1 MGPGSCAFP
10 ITITIELLRNMKL
23 KSLFFIIFL
32 VLSVE
37 AVSARVVVDQAGRRV
52 NVPDHPQRIV
62 SLAPSITEIIF
73 SLSADD
79 KLKGATQYSDYP
91 FQAKALP
98 RVGSYVRLDL
108 EKIVALKPD
117 LCFGIRDGNPKHL
130 VDKIEGLGIPVYV
143 IDPRDIKGIM
153 EAIKGVGDVL
163 GAKEQAA
170 DLIGDMGKRLDRVK
184 EIVAGSNLRPRVF
197 FQVDAAPIITAG
209 TNTFTHE
216 LINIAGGINLGAGAV
231 PYPRYSWE
239 QVLSLQ
245 PEVVIVTSMAGG
257 HSPEKLIAE
266 WRQWPQ
272 LPAVRNNRI
281 HVVDANLFD
290 RPTARLINGLEVLA
304 GIIHPELYEVAGG
317 R

>member
-1 MGPGSCAFP
+1 
-10 ITITIELLRNMKL
+10 MKL
-23 KSLFFIIFL
+23 KTIFTIIFSL
-32 VLSVE
+32 LLCVE
-37 AVSARVVVDQAGRRV
+37 TAFAGVVVDQAGRQV
-52 NVPDHPQRIV
+52 NVPDHPQRVV

-73 SLSADD
+73 SLGADD

-91 FQAKALP
+91 PKAKALP

-117 LCFGIRDGNPKHL
+117 LCIGIRDGNPKHL
-130 VDKIEGLGIPVYV
+130 VEKIEAIGIPVYV
-143 IDPRDIKGIM
+143 IDPRNIKGIM
-153 EAIKGVGDVL
+153 KAIKGVGEVL
-163 GAKEQAA
+163 GVRHQAA
-170 DLIGDMGKRLDRVK
+170 VLIDDMQKRVNKVK
-184 EIVAGSNLRPRVF
+184 EIVASSMIRPRVF

-245 PEVVIVTSMAGG
+245 PEIVIVMSMAGG

-266 WRQWPQ
+266 WRRWPQ
-272 LPAVRNNRI
+272 LPAVQSSRI
-281 HVVDANLFD
+281 YVVDADLFD

-304 GIIHPELYEVAGG
+304 EIIHPELYEVAGDQ
-317 R
+317 